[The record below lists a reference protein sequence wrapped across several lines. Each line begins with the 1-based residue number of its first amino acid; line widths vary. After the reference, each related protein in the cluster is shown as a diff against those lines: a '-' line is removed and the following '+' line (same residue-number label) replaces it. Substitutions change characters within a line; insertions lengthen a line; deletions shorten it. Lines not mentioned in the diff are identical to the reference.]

1 MHKISDTIAVSPW
14 ARLVIDEELQN
25 TLAHWH
31 QKKNPW
37 TTRVLGKIGILP
49 QQESDQIRSALG
61 LWVVLGPPHSTDLE
75 IEKILSREQQRMVQ
89 KSLHATPL
97 KIPSDETDH
106 HIQLKTLLNLPM
118 PAKIIKIFCVGPKTT
133 KMITSSRD

>member
-31 QKKNPW
+31 QKKSPW
-37 TTRVLGKIGILP
+37 TKRVLGKIGLSR

-61 LWVVLGPPHSTDLE
+61 LWVVIGPPQSTDLE
-75 IEKILSREQQRMVQ
+75 IENILSREKQRMVQ
-89 KSLHATPL
+89 KSLHGTAL
-97 KIPSDETDH
+97 KIFSDESDH
-106 HIQLKTLLNLPM
+106 HTQIKNLLNLPM
-118 PAKIIKIFCVGPKTT
+118 PAKIIKIFCV
-133 KMITSSRD
+133 TSSRD